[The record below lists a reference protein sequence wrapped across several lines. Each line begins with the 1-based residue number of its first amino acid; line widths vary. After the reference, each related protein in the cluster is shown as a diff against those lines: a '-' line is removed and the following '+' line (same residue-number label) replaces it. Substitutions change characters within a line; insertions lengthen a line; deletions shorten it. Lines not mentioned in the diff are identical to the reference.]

1 MRSMEA
7 YPRAAMERAM
17 KVQDVILRAMAK
29 KITWWQAAEILGISD
44 RHMRRWRE
52 RYVEE
57 GYNGLFDRRR
67 GKPSRRRVPV
77 ATVERVFALYREKYF
92 DLNVQHFHEKLAAEH
107 GIELSYTWV
116 KQALQGAGLV
126 ARGRKRGAHRKRRER
141 RPLPGMLLHIDGS
154 RHQWFQDERWYDL
167 IVILDDA
174 TSEIYYAQLVE
185 EESTATVMAGLREVI
200 ERKGVFCALYSDRGS
215 HFWLTP
221 KVGGKVDPYR
231 LTQVGR
237 ALHELGVQM
246 IPAYS
251 PQARGRSERNFSTWQ
266 GRLPQELRLHQ
277 ITSLEAANGFLREH
291 YIAEFNQRFQRAAAQ
306 RGSAF
311 LPCRRRDLNLIFALQ
326 FERTVNRDNTVS
338 FQNLSL
344 QIERARWRASL
355 AGCQAVVHQHLD
367 GTLSLTHGPL
377 CLGRYTAQ
385 GMALATTEM
394 PARRAVEKTQTGKVI
409 QPTFP
414 HLAWK
419 SRQRCGIPTFPQP
432 RPLLVH
438 FRTGHIMCSENRPF

>member
-1 MRSMEA
+1 MEA

-17 KVQDVILRAMAK
+17 KVQDVMLQAMAK
-29 KITWWQAAEILGISD
+29 KIRWWQAAEILGISD

-57 GYNGLFDRRR
+57 GYNGLLDRRR
-67 GKPSRRRVPV
+67 GQPSRRRVPV
-77 ATVERVFALYREKYF
+77 ATVEKVFALYREKYF
-92 DLNVQHFHEKLAAEH
+92 DLNVQHFHEKLQAEH

-126 ARGRKRGAHRKRRER
+126 ARGRKRGVHGKRRER

-185 EESTATVMAGLREVI
+185 EESTATVMAGLQEVI
-200 ERKGVFCALYSDRGS
+200 ERKGVFCALYCDRGS

-221 KVGGKVDPYR
+221 KVGGKVDHHR
-231 LTQVGR
+231 RTQVGR

-251 PQARGRSERNFSTWQ
+251 PEARGRSERNFSTWQ
-266 GRLPQELRLHQ
+266 GRLPQELRLRQ
-277 ITSLEAANGFLREH
+277 LRTLEAANRFLREE
-291 YIAEFNQRFQRAAAQ
+291 YIAEFNRRFQVAPRQ
-306 RGSAF
+306 RGNAF
-311 LPCRRRDLNLIFALQ
+311 VPCRSRDLERIFSLQ
-326 FERTVNRDNTVS
+326 FERSVNRDNTVS

-344 QIERARWRASL
+344 QIERVRWRATL
-355 AGCQAVVHQHLD
+355 AGCQVVVHQHLN
-367 GTLSLTHGPL
+367 GTLSLTHGPH
-377 CLGRYTAQ
+377 CLGRYDAGGVPLSTKASTELSRGRGTAPFPCNPIPK
-385 GMALATTEM
+385 TNPT
-394 PARRAVEKTQTGKVI
+394 PTARAQ
-409 QPTFP
+409 
-414 HLAWK
+414 L
-419 SRQRCGIPTFPQP
+419 
-432 RPLLVH
+432 
-438 FRTGHIMCSENRPF
+438 

>member
-17 KVQDVILRAMAK
+17 KVQDVMLQAMAK

-57 GYNGLFDRRR
+57 GYNGLLDRRR
-67 GKPSRRRVPV
+67 GKPSRRRVAV
-77 ATVERVFALYREKYF
+77 ATVEKVFALYREKYF
-92 DLNVQHFHEKLAAEH
+92 DLNVQHFHEKLQTEH

-126 ARGRKRGAHRKRRER
+126 GRGRKRGAHRKRRER

-185 EESTATVMAGLREVI
+185 EESTATVMAGLKEVI
-200 ERKGVFCALYSDRGS
+200 ECKGVFCALYSDRGS

-221 KVGGKVDPYR
+221 KVGGKVDYHR
-231 LTQVGR
+231 RTQVGR

-251 PQARGRSERNFSTWQ
+251 PEARGRAASATSAPGRAACRRSCGCANWGRWRRRTGFCGKSTSPSSIAVF
-266 GRLPQELRLHQ
+266 RLRPGSGATLLCLAG
-277 ITSLEAANGFLREH
+277 IVTWNGFSRCSS
-291 YIAEFNQRFQRAAAQ
+291 NAA
-306 RGSAF
+306 
-311 LPCRRRDLNLIFALQ
+311 
-326 FERTVNRDNTVS
+326 
-338 FQNLSL
+338 
-344 QIERARWRASL
+344 
-355 AGCQAVVHQHLD
+355 
-367 GTLSLTHGPL
+367 
-377 CLGRYTAQ
+377 
-385 GMALATTEM
+385 
-394 PARRAVEKTQTGKVI
+394 
-409 QPTFP
+409 
-414 HLAWK
+414 
-419 SRQRCGIPTFPQP
+419 
-432 RPLLVH
+432 
-438 FRTGHIMCSENRPF
+438 